1 MKGTK
6 KSDLP
11 EKICPVCKLPFS
23 WRKKWERNWKN
34 VIYCSRKC
42 KKNKLV

>member
-11 EKICPVCKLPFS
+11 EKICPVCKLSFS
-23 WRKKWERNWKN
+23 WRKKLGKKLE
-34 VIYCSRKC
+34 KC
-42 KKNKLV
+42 YLL

>member
-23 WRKKWERNWKN
+23 WRKNGKE
-34 VIYCSRKC
+34 IG
-42 KKNKLV
+42 